1 MSSET
6 LNERVARWYLVHTR
20 PACERVAQE
29 NLERQGYGVYYP
41 RLLQPVCAR
50 GRWVER
56 VASLFPRYVF
66 LHLEVGRQALS
77 PAQSTIGV
85 TTLVRFG
92 FDYAVVPHTVIENL
106 RARAD
111 PVTGLHR
118 LDRQRNIL
126 VHGAKVRI
134 VAGAFGGLEGV
145 FQRQAGDERV
155 IVLLKL
161 LGQGTPVCV
170 PSGFVMPNS
179 RNIAELSVAAPM

>member
-1 MSSET
+1 VSSQT

-41 RLLQPVCAR
+41 RLLQPVRAR

-56 VASLFPRYVF
+56 VVSLFPRYVF
-66 LHLEVGRQALS
+66 LHLDVGRQALS

-92 FDYAVVPHTVIENL
+92 VEYAVVPHKVIENL
-106 RARAD
+106 LARAD
-111 PVTGLHR
+111 PATGLHR
-118 LDRQRNIL
+118 LDRQRNTL
-126 VHGAKVRI
+126 AHGAKVRI

-170 PSGFVMPNS
+170 PGGVVMPNS
-179 RNIAELSVAAPM
+179 GNVAALSVAAPM

>member
-1 MSSET
+1 MSSEA
-6 LNERVARWYLVHTR
+6 LNDRVARWYLVLTR
-20 PACERVAQE
+20 PACERVAHE

-41 RLLQPVCAR
+41 RLLQPVRAR

-56 VASLFPRYVF
+56 VVSLFPRYVF

-77 PAQSTIGV
+77 PAQSTMGV

-92 FDYAVVPHTVIENL
+92 FDYAVVPHKVIENL

-111 PVTGLHR
+111 PATGLHR
-118 LDRQRNIL
+118 LDRQRNML
-126 VHGAKVRI
+126 AHGAKVQI

-145 FQRQAGDERV
+145 FQRQSGDERV
-155 IVLLKL
+155 IVLLEL

-170 PSGFVMPNS
+170 PGGFVMPNWK
-179 RNIAELSVAAPM
+179 NGADPSVVAPT